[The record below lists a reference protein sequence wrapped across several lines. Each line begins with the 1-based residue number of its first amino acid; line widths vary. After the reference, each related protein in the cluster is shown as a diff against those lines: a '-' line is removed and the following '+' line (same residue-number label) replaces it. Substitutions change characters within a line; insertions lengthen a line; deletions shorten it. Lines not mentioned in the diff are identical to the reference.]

1 MPEGATARTM
11 VMAIAGVGL
20 VVIFLGAVGDGEGLY
35 GNGE

>member
-1 MPEGATARTM
+1 MPERAEARTM

-20 VVIFLGAVGDGEGLY
+20 VVIFLGAVGDGKGLY